1 MTEGVKME
9 ELTREIKRY
18 VLDQRLD
25 LVGVASTDGIAAIT
39 PEGYHRPS
47 DLLPECRSS
56 IVMALRWVDPLVDGL
71 PELRGMYSR
80 MMIMMNGRLD
90 QTLLRIAHFLGQKGF
105 LAMPVHASDPY
116 DLSSLKGVLSHKHAA
131 VQAGLGEFGVSNLL
145 LTPQFGPRQRFV
157 QLLTDAEL
165 RPDEPLNLGL
175 CEKTVSKCDYAC
187 IRACPPKVIPAP
199 PKGPDAMKGVVRN
212 GIKIDKPGCSYY
224 QDRGLPHMGRNGYTY
239 RCGMCIAACPVG
251 SEIHKRETLARGIRP
266 VRMIP

>member
-1 MTEGVKME
+1 MIVGVKME

-18 VLDQRLD
+18 VLDQGLD
-25 LVGVASTDGIAAIT
+25 LVGVASTDRMGAIT

-80 MMIMMNGRLD
+80 MMIMMNNRLD
-90 QTLLRIAHFLGQKGF
+90 QTLLQIARFLIQKGF

-116 DLSSLKGVLSHKHAA
+116 NLSSLKGVLSHKHAA

-145 LTPQFGPRQRFV
+145 LTPEFGPRQRFV
-157 QLLTDAEL
+157 QLLTDAKL
-165 RPDEPLNLGL
+165 TPDEPLNLSL
-175 CEKTVSKCDYAC
+175 CEQTVSECDYAC
-187 IRACPPKVIPAP
+187 IRACPPKVIPPP
-199 PKGPDAMKGVVRN
+199 PKGSEALKRMIWEGV
-212 GIKIDKPGCSYY
+212 KIDKPGCSYY
-224 QDRGLPHMGRNGYTY
+224 QDRGLPHMERNGYTY

-251 SEIHKRETLARGIRP
+251 SEIPKRDTVARGIRP

>member
-18 VLDQRLD
+18 VLDQGLD

-175 CEKTVSKCDYAC
+175 CEKTVSECDYAC

>member
-1 MTEGVKME
+1 ME

-18 VLDQRLD
+18 VLDQGLD

-90 QTLLRIAHFLGQKGF
+90 QSLLRIAHFLNQKGF

-116 DLSSLKGVLSHKHAA
+116 DLSSLKGVLSH
-131 VQAGLGEFGVSNLL
+131 
-145 LTPQFGPRQRFV
+145 
-157 QLLTDAEL
+157 
-165 RPDEPLNLGL
+165 
-175 CEKTVSKCDYAC
+175 
-187 IRACPPKVIPAP
+187 
-199 PKGPDAMKGVVRN
+199 
-212 GIKIDKPGCSYY
+212 
-224 QDRGLPHMGRNGYTY
+224 
-239 RCGMCIAACPVG
+239 
-251 SEIHKRETLARGIRP
+251 
-266 VRMIP
+266 

>member
-1 MTEGVKME
+1 ME
-9 ELTREIKRY
+9 KLTKDIKRY
-18 VLDQRLD
+18 VLDQGLD
-25 LVGVASTDGIAAIT
+25 LVGIASTDRIGAIT
-39 PEGYHRPS
+39 PDGYNRPS

-71 PELRGMYSR
+71 PEIRGLYSR
-80 MMIMMNGRLD
+80 MMIMMNSRLD

-116 DLSSLKGVLSHKHAA
+116 DLGNLRGVLSHKHAA

-157 QLLTDAEL
+157 QILTDAEL
-165 RPDEPLNLGL
+165 RPDKPLKLGL
-175 CEKTVSKCDYAC
+175 CEKTIPRCDYAC

-199 PKGPDAMKGVVRN
+199 LKGPEAMKEIVQN

-239 RCGMCIAACPVG
+239 RCGMCITACPVG
-251 SEIHKRETLARGIRP
+251 SEIRKRETIARGIRP